1 MNENCVFFH
10 GSKVGK
16 LVFFDVGPGVITGL
30 KQVSADIFKI
40 LWSHNVNKIHRFYH
54 LISAAVAKYLALIR
68 AGSCVFGLIKATHTK
83 IICSLCES
91 SIYFPSSSGRTTL
104 SR

>member
-16 LVFFDVGPGVITGL
+16 LVFFDVGPDVITGL
-30 KQVSADIFKI
+30 KQVLAHILNI
-40 LWSHNVNKIHRFYH
+40 LWPHDVNEIHRFYH
-54 LISAAVAKYLALIR
+54 LISAAVAQYSALVC
-68 AGSCVFGLIKATHTK
+68 AGSCALGLIKTTHTK

-104 SR
+104 SH